1 MAEVTLR
8 AAGTADAPAITE
20 VFLGA
25 RRGMTYLP
33 HLHTDDETA
42 RFIFD
47 LVRQAQVQV
56 AVRDGAIVGFAAVRA
71 SWLEHLNVHPR
82 AQNAGIGSRLIQWA
96 KQTSPTGL
104 DLWVFQRNTRARA
117 LYAAHGWRVVLQ
129 TDGDNEEGQP
139 DVRMQWEPGRDT
151 RQRG

>member
-1 MAEVTLR
+1 MTGVTLR
-8 AAGTADAPAITE
+8 AATGHDAPAVTG
-20 VFLGA
+20 VFLAA
-25 RRGMTYLP
+25 RRAMTYLP

-47 LVRQAQVQV
+47 LVLTARVEV
-56 AVRDGAIVGFAAVRA
+56 ALGDGAIVGFAAVRR

-82 AQNAGIGSRLIQWA
+82 AQNAGIGTRLIEWA
-96 KQTSPTGL
+96 KETSPSGL

-117 LYAAHGWRVVLQ
+117 LYASHGWRDVTL

-139 DVRMQWEPGRDT
+139 DARMRWEPTTT
-151 RQRG
+151 R